1 MDVQIYW
8 FICCAMLVLYLWPA
22 KASSTGPES
31 LWETFGSS
39 LCFGDL
45 CLSTAQIKIISY
57 AISGCGLPTTCVVY
71 SGLEMMVSCV
81 AVSALAVNHH
91 RVGEISDESVHHYTL
106 EVPMGW
112 SICISVFCHY
122 RSTTE
127 RVVANGK
134 SCCNYVLAIL
144 PWTAQMQ

>member
-1 MDVQIYW
+1 
-8 FICCAMLVLYLWPA
+8 MLCGVCVVSLDGESFEHRSRKPLGNLRIKFVFWRFVLSA
-22 KASSTGPES
+22 
-31 LWETFGSS
+31 
-39 LCFGDL
+39 
-45 CLSTAQIKIISY
+45 AQIKIISY

-112 SICISVFCHY
+112 SICISVFCNY

-134 SCCNYVLAIL
+134 SCSNHVLATL
-144 PWTAQMQ
+144 PSTAQVQ